1 MMTKPIPA
9 VALIALPLRGL
20 PADIEADKIEIV
32 VVCKIDRL
40 TCSLAHFERTVG
52 ACRLKCRFISNRRA

>member
-1 MMTKPIPA
+1 
-9 VALIALPLRGL
+9 LIALPLRGL